1 MKIIGL
7 TGGIGSGKTTVLKM
21 FKELGCAT
29 YVADIEAKKLMN
41 SNKELVNQI
50 KQLFGDEAYIE
61 NKLNTVYIAEIV
73 FNDTVKLTALN
84 ALVHP
89 AVREDFNNFVNKS
102 TSKII
107 IYEAAILFE
116 SGSDKLCDL
125 IITVATD
132 IDERIERIIKRD
144 GVTKEQILRATYK
157 DVKLLEKFVSDRG
170 KIRSSL
176 ITGITKQEQAKV
188 ARLVKVARELA
199 LLPYVTTSTYK
210 QSYNRR

>member
-41 SNKELVNQI
+41 SNKELIHQI
-50 KQLFGDEAYIE
+50 IQLFGGKAYVD
-61 NKLNTVYIAEIV
+61 NKLNTAFIAEIV
-73 FNDTVKLTALN
+73 FNDKTKLTALN

-89 AVREDFNNFVNKS
+89 VVLEDFKKFVKKS
-102 TSKII
+102 TSKLI

-116 SGSDKLCDL
+116 SGSDKLCDFV
-125 IITVATD
+125 ITVATD

-144 GVTKEQILRATYK
+144 GVTKEQILKRMEHQLNDEEKVKKADFVINNSDVFNTKAQVSTIYK
-157 DVKLLEKFVSDRG
+157 IVLNLC
-170 KIRSSL
+170 
-176 ITGITKQEQAKV
+176 
-188 ARLVKVARELA
+188 
-199 LLPYVTTSTYK
+199 
-210 QSYNRR
+210 

>member
-1 MKIIGL
+1 MTVIKNNINMKIIGL

-41 SNKELVNQI
+41 SNKKLMNQI
-50 KQLFGDEAYIE
+50 KQLFGDKAYLDD
-61 NKLNTVYIAEIV
+61 KLNTAFIAEIV
-73 FNDTVKLTALN
+73 FNDKVKLIALN

-89 AVREDFNNFVNKS
+89 AVGEDFNNFANKS

-144 GVTKEQILRATYK
+144 GVTKEQILERMQHQLNDEEKVKKADFIINNSDIFNTKAQVSTIYK
-157 DVKLLEKFVSDRG
+157 ILMKLC
-170 KIRSSL
+170 
-176 ITGITKQEQAKV
+176 
-188 ARLVKVARELA
+188 
-199 LLPYVTTSTYK
+199 
-210 QSYNRR
+210 

>member
-1 MKIIGL
+1 MTVIKNNINMKIIGL

-41 SNKELVNQI
+41 SNKRLMNQI
-50 KQLFGDEAYIE
+50 KLLFGDKAYLDD
-61 NKLNTVYIAEIV
+61 KLNTAFIAEIV
-73 FNDTVKLTALN
+73 FNDKVKLTALN

-89 AVREDFNNFVNKS
+89 VVQEDFKNFVNKS

-116 SGSDKLCDL
+116 SGSDALCDL

-144 GVTKEQILRATYK
+144 GVTKEQILERMQHQLNDEEKVKKADFVINNSDIFNTKAQVSTIYK
-157 DVKLLEKFVSDRG
+157 ILMKLC
-170 KIRSSL
+170 
-176 ITGITKQEQAKV
+176 
-188 ARLVKVARELA
+188 
-199 LLPYVTTSTYK
+199 
-210 QSYNRR
+210 

>member
-29 YVADIEAKKLMN
+29 YVADFEAKKLMN
-41 SNKELVNQI
+41 SNKKLINQI
-50 KQLFGDEAYIE
+50 KQLFGEKAYVD

-73 FNDTVKLTALN
+73 FNDKVKLTALN
-84 ALVHP
+84 TLVHP
-89 AVREDFNNFVNKS
+89 VVRDDFKNFVNKS

-116 SGSDKLCDL
+116 SGSDTLCDF

-144 GVTKEQILRATYK
+144 GVTKEQILERMQHQLNDETKVKKSDFVINNSDIFNTKEQVSTIYK
-157 DVKLLEKFVSDRG
+157 ILMKLC
-170 KIRSSL
+170 
-176 ITGITKQEQAKV
+176 
-188 ARLVKVARELA
+188 
-199 LLPYVTTSTYK
+199 
-210 QSYNRR
+210 

>member
-41 SNKELVNQI
+41 SNAVLISQI
-50 KQLFGDEAYIE
+50 KQLLGDEAYV
-61 NKLNTVYIAEIV
+61 NNSLNRNYIAKIV
-73 FNDTVKLTALN
+73 FNNKEKLAAIN

-89 AVREDFNNFVNKS
+89 AVRKDFKSFANKS

-116 SGSDKLCDL
+116 SGSDTLCDF

-132 IDERIERIIKRD
+132 INERIERVLKRD
-144 GVTKEQILRATYK
+144 GVTKEQILERIQHQLSDEEKAKRADFVINNS
-157 DVKLLEKFVSDRG
+157 DVFNSKTQVSTIYNILMKLS
-170 KIRSSL
+170 
-176 ITGITKQEQAKV
+176 
-188 ARLVKVARELA
+188 
-199 LLPYVTTSTYK
+199 
-210 QSYNRR
+210 

>member
-7 TGGIGSGKTTVLKM
+7 TGRIGSGKTTVLKM

-41 SNKELVNQI
+41 SNKRLMNQI
-50 KQLFGDEAYIE
+50 KLLFGDKAYLDD
-61 NKLNTVYIAEIV
+61 KLNTAFIAEIV
-73 FNDTVKLTALN
+73 FNDKVKLTALN

-89 AVREDFNNFVNKS
+89 VVQEDFKNFVNKS

-144 GVTKEQILRATYK
+144 GVTKEQILERIQHQLNDETKVKKSDFVINNSDIFNTKAQVSTIYK
-157 DVKLLEKFVSDRG
+157 ILMKLC
-170 KIRSSL
+170 
-176 ITGITKQEQAKV
+176 
-188 ARLVKVARELA
+188 
-199 LLPYVTTSTYK
+199 
-210 QSYNRR
+210 

>member
-73 FNDTVKLTALN
+73 FNDKVKLTALN

-89 AVREDFNNFVNKS
+89 VVRDDFKNFVNKS

-116 SGSDKLCDL
+116 SGSDTLCDF

-144 GVTKEQILRATYK
+144 GVTKEQILERIQHQLNDETKVKKSDFVINNSDIFNTKEQVSTIYK
-157 DVKLLEKFVSDRG
+157 ILMKLC
-170 KIRSSL
+170 
-176 ITGITKQEQAKV
+176 
-188 ARLVKVARELA
+188 
-199 LLPYVTTSTYK
+199 
-210 QSYNRR
+210 

>member
-73 FNDTVKLTALN
+73 FNDKVKLTALN

-89 AVREDFNNFVNKS
+89 VVRDDFKNFVNKS

-116 SGSDKLCDL
+116 SGSDTLCDF

-132 IDERIERIIKRD
+132 INERIERIIKRD
-144 GVTKEQILRATYK
+144 GVTKEQILERIQHQLNDETKVKKSDFVINNSDIFNTKEQVSTIYK
-157 DVKLLEKFVSDRG
+157 ILMKLC
-170 KIRSSL
+170 
-176 ITGITKQEQAKV
+176 
-188 ARLVKVARELA
+188 
-199 LLPYVTTSTYK
+199 
-210 QSYNRR
+210 

>member
-73 FNDTVKLTALN
+73 FNDKVKLTALN

-89 AVREDFNNFVNKS
+89 VVRDDFKNFVNKS

-116 SGSDKLCDL
+116 SGSDTLCDF

-144 GVTKEQILRATYK
+144 GVTKEQILERMQHQLNDETKVKKSDFVINNSDIFNTKEQVSTIYK
-157 DVKLLEKFVSDRG
+157 ILMKLC
-170 KIRSSL
+170 
-176 ITGITKQEQAKV
+176 
-188 ARLVKVARELA
+188 
-199 LLPYVTTSTYK
+199 
-210 QSYNRR
+210 

>member
-41 SNKELVNQI
+41 SNKRLMNQI
-50 KQLFGDEAYIE
+50 KLLFGDKAYLDD
-61 NKLNTVYIAEIV
+61 KLNTAFIAEIV
-73 FNDTVKLTALN
+73 FNDKVKLTALN

-89 AVREDFNNFVNKS
+89 VVQEDFKNFVNKS

-144 GVTKEQILRATYK
+144 GVTKEQILERMQHQLNDEEKVKKADFVINNSDIFNTKEQVSTIYK
-157 DVKLLEKFVSDRG
+157 ILMKLC
-170 KIRSSL
+170 
-176 ITGITKQEQAKV
+176 
-188 ARLVKVARELA
+188 
-199 LLPYVTTSTYK
+199 
-210 QSYNRR
+210 

>member
-41 SNKELVNQI
+41 SNNELVNQI

-73 FNDTVKLTALN
+73 FNDKVKLTALN

-89 AVREDFNNFVNKS
+89 VVIDDFKNFVNKS

-116 SGSDKLCDL
+116 SGSDTLCDF

-132 IDERIERIIKRD
+132 INERIERIIKRD
-144 GVTKEQILRATYK
+144 GVTKEQILERIQHQLNDETKVKKSDFVINNSDIFNTKEQVSTIYK
-157 DVKLLEKFVSDRG
+157 ILMKLC
-170 KIRSSL
+170 
-176 ITGITKQEQAKV
+176 
-188 ARLVKVARELA
+188 
-199 LLPYVTTSTYK
+199 
-210 QSYNRR
+210 

>member
-73 FNDTVKLTALN
+73 FNDKVKLTALN

-89 AVREDFNNFVNKS
+89 VVRDDFKNFVNKS

-116 SGSDKLCDL
+116 SGSDTLCDF

-132 IDERIERIIKRD
+132 IDERIERILKRD
-144 GVTKEQILRATYK
+144 GVSKAQILERMQHQLNDETKVKKSDFVINNSDIFNTKEQVSTIYKILM
-157 DVKLLEKFVSDRG
+157 KLC
-170 KIRSSL
+170 
-176 ITGITKQEQAKV
+176 
-188 ARLVKVARELA
+188 
-199 LLPYVTTSTYK
+199 
-210 QSYNRR
+210 

>member
-41 SNKELVNQI
+41 SNKKLMNQI
-50 KQLFGDEAYIE
+50 KQLFGDKAYLDD
-61 NKLNTVYIAEIV
+61 KLNTAFIAEIV
-73 FNDTVKLTALN
+73 FNDKVKLIALN

-89 AVREDFNNFVNKS
+89 AVGEDFNNFANKS

-144 GVTKEQILRATYK
+144 GVTKEQILERMQHQLNDEEKVKKSDFVINNSDIFNTKAQVLTIYK
-157 DVKLLEKFVSDRG
+157 IILGLC
-170 KIRSSL
+170 
-176 ITGITKQEQAKV
+176 
-188 ARLVKVARELA
+188 
-199 LLPYVTTSTYK
+199 
-210 QSYNRR
+210 

>member
-73 FNDTVKLTALN
+73 FNDKVKLTALN

-89 AVREDFNNFVNKS
+89 VVRDDFKNFVNKS

-116 SGSDKLCDL
+116 SGSDTLCDF

-132 IDERIERIIKRD
+132 INERIERIIKRD
-144 GVTKEQILRATYK
+144 GVTKEQILERMQHQLNDETKVKKSDFVINNSDIFNTKEQVSTIYK
-157 DVKLLEKFVSDRG
+157 ILMKLC
-170 KIRSSL
+170 
-176 ITGITKQEQAKV
+176 
-188 ARLVKVARELA
+188 
-199 LLPYVTTSTYK
+199 
-210 QSYNRR
+210 

>member
-1 MKIIGL
+1 MTVKKNNINMKIIGL

-41 SNKELVNQI
+41 SNKRLMNQI
-50 KQLFGDEAYIE
+50 KLLFGDKAYLDD
-61 NKLNTVYIAEIV
+61 KLNTAFIAEIV
-73 FNDTVKLTALN
+73 FNDKVKLTALN

-89 AVREDFNNFVNKS
+89 VVQEDFKNFVNKS

-144 GVTKEQILRATYK
+144 GVTKEQILERMQHQLNDEEKVKKADFVINNSDIFNTKEQVSTIYK
-157 DVKLLEKFVSDRG
+157 ILMKLC
-170 KIRSSL
+170 
-176 ITGITKQEQAKV
+176 
-188 ARLVKVARELA
+188 
-199 LLPYVTTSTYK
+199 
-210 QSYNRR
+210 

>member
-41 SNKELVNQI
+41 SNKRLMNQI
-50 KQLFGDEAYIE
+50 KLLFGDKAYLDD
-61 NKLNTVYIAEIV
+61 KLNTAFIAEIV

-144 GVTKEQILRATYK
+144 GVTKEQILERMQHQLNDEEKVKKADFVINNSDIFNTKAQVSTIYK
-157 DVKLLEKFVSDRG
+157 IIL
-170 KIRSSL
+170 
-176 ITGITKQEQAKV
+176 
-188 ARLVKVARELA
+188 RLC
-199 LLPYVTTSTYK
+199 
-210 QSYNRR
+210 

>member
-41 SNKELVNQI
+41 SNKKLMNQI
-50 KQLFGDEAYIE
+50 KQLFGDKAYLDD
-61 NKLNTVYIAEIV
+61 KLNTTFIAEIV

-144 GVTKEQILRATYK
+144 GVTKEQILERMQHQLNDEEKVKKADFVINNSDIFNTKAQVSTIYK
-157 DVKLLEKFVSDRG
+157 ILMKLC
-170 KIRSSL
+170 
-176 ITGITKQEQAKV
+176 
-188 ARLVKVARELA
+188 
-199 LLPYVTTSTYK
+199 
-210 QSYNRR
+210 